1 MTLVAAKL
9 IWAFGCIAWFI
20 IRLPH
25 QRRARKIPV
34 AQRADRARERILL
47 AISFCGLF
55 AIPLVYVLTD
65 HPRFATYS
73 FRPTLALL
81 GTAVF
86 AGALALFYRIHREL
100 GRSWSVTL
108 EIRDQHVLVTEGLYR
123 YLRHPMYTA
132 FWLWALAQLL
142 LLPNLIAGPAGL
154 VGFGVLF
161 FGRIGREEQ
170 MMLDKFG
177 EEYRGY
183 MARTK
188 RIIPGIY

>member
-1 MTLVAAKL
+1 MTLLAAKL

-25 QRRARKIPV
+25 QRRARKLPV
-34 AQRADRARERILL
+34 AQRADRTRECVLL

-55 AIPLVYVLTD
+55 VIPLIYALTD
-65 HPRFATYS
+65 QPRFATYS

-123 YLRHPMYTA
+123 HLRHPMYTA

-161 FGRIGREEQ
+161 FGRVGREEQ
-170 MMLDKFG
+170 MMLEKFG